1 MIKKINLTVLL
12 FCFSLTL
19 VNARQDTTIII
30 PTRQELAGTKNAI
43 STFNMYREPSYILFG
58 SGLGTLEPLI
68 FEGDL
73 IPYFIISVSKR
84 VKWGLEL
91 SPRIIIRMYNEESYP
106 VRTPS
111 FKPRATFFYQFLDE
125 ETGKRDLFTYI
136 SIMHHS
142 NGQEGSFYNTDS
154 TTINTLSG
162 SFSSNWV
169 EAGLFLSRPNDR
181 LLFNTNYIKMYAMY
195 NYSQEP
201 ELTGVYGHLRFFV
214 QFKSTIK
221 LSDAFRIIVTP
232 QDKNRKYAVNQSLR
246 LGWIAGELNNAKNID
261 IHRLMF
267 NYTLS
272 VKPTFL
278 NDVNIFVQ
286 YYYGQDYYNIHFN
299 RQISVLRVGISTKA
313 RILS

>member
-1 MIKKINLTVLL
+1 MIKKIKFTVLL
-12 FCFSLTL
+12 FCFSLPL
-19 VNARQDTTIII
+19 AKAQQDTTLNI

-43 STFNMYREPSYILFG
+43 STFNMFREPSYILFG

-91 SPRIIIRMYNEESYP
+91 SPRIIIRMYNQDSYP

-162 SFSSNWV
+162 SFSTNWV
-169 EAGLFLSRPNDR
+169 EAGMFLSRPNNR
-181 LLFNTNYIKMYAMY
+181 LQFNTNYIKLYAMY

-201 ELTGVYGHLRFFV
+201 ELSGIYGHLRFFI
-214 QFKSTIK
+214 QFKSTVK
-221 LSDAFRIIVTP
+221 LSDAFRIIVAP
-232 QDKNRKYAVNQSLR
+232 QDKNKKYAFNQSLR
-246 LGWIAGELNNAKNID
+246 LGWIAGELNDAKNID

-299 RQISVLRVGISTKA
+299 RQISVFRVGISTKA